1 MSWIRLFDFTKKV
14 LKLSSEH
21 FGCIRNLPIYICT
34 DGEIAHLLENV
45 EISDDGCV
53 LLLNQTRRLL
63 LLKLSE
69 ETENVI

>member
-1 MSWIRLFDFTKKV
+1 MSWISLFDFTEKIF
-14 LKLSSEH
+14 KLSSKR

-53 LLLNQTRRLL
+53 LLL
-63 LLKLSE
+63 KSSK
-69 ETENVI
+69 ETSSFSFEIKRGD